1 MSVPYGGDC
10 SSVLLLGLQLS
21 AVVVHY
27 IVPRHVS
34 LCPLW
39 NKGHVKQ
46 AFMSLSL
53 GPLWLKIKIVAV
65 GFIPAIH

>member
-1 MSVPYGGDC
+1 MPVASGTWFAAQWLFMLIVYGGDC

-27 IVPRHVS
+27 IVPRHVG

-39 NKGHVKQ
+39 NRGMWGKH
-46 AFMSLSL
+46 S
-53 GPLWLKIKIVAV
+53 
-65 GFIPAIH
+65 